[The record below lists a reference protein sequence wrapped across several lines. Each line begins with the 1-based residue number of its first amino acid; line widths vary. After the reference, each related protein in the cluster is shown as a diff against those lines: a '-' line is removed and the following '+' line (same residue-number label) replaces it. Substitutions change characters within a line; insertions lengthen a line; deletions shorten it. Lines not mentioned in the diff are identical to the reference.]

1 MRSGV
6 YAWRYGALAQLVERC
21 LCKADVRGSNPLGST
36 HPPPG
41 APARQAPSPA
51 DRETVHP
58 TPRASWPPFV
68 LMALVVTV
76 ALASSA
82 TPSPLYVDYQHDWG
96 VGGTTIT
103 VVYAVYALAVLVPLL
118 FLGRVSDA
126 IGRRPVILAG
136 LTLLAVSMGM
146 LAAAGSV
153 AWLIA
158 ARVIQGLAV
167 GLITGSAT
175 AALIELH
182 PTRDSRV
189 GALTSSSTTN
199 FGIAAGVLLAGVVA
213 TSSSSPLVHPY
224 LVIGAATV
232 ALLIGVATIVPETAG
247 GSGTL
252 RDALRVRPPSV
263 PPQVRSVF
271 ALAAVCVIVSWSV
284 GGVFLGLG
292 GAIARDLMGASDYL
306 VTGLVVAALQAAA
319 GVAQLGWNLRSGPS
333 RWRRGVV
340 LGVLALVAGLVVA
353 SVSLEARTVVGFIA
367 AAGLTGLGMGLLFL
381 MGNTLVAQSAPPAVR
396 GQVFSALFVVA
407 YISLGVP
414 AVIAAVIAEGIGL
427 IPAYHV
433 LALAV
438 GVIAVGALVAVA
450 RPGAGGRARRSGP
463 RG

>member
-1 MRSGV
+1 M
-6 YAWRYGALAQLVERC
+6 
-21 LCKADVRGSNPLGST
+21 
-36 HPPPG
+36 
-41 APARQAPSPA
+41 
-51 DRETVHP
+51 HP
-58 TPRASWPPFV
+58 TPRSSWPPFV
-68 LMALVVTV
+68 LVALVVTV

-82 TPSPLYVDYQHDWG
+82 TPSPLYVDYQQAWG
-96 VGGTTIT
+96 IGGTTIT

-136 LTLLAVSMGM
+136 LLLLAVSMGM

-153 AWLIA
+153 GWLIA

-199 FGIAAGVLLAGVVA
+199 FGIAGGVLLAGVVA

-224 LVIGAATV
+224 LLIGVLTV
-232 ALLIGVATIVPETAG
+232 ALLVGVATVVPETAG

-252 RDALRVRPPSV
+252 REALRVRPPSV
-263 PPQVRSVF
+263 PPQVRSTF

-292 GAIARDLMGASDYL
+292 GAISGDLMGGSDYL

-319 GVAQLGWNLRSGPS
+319 GLAQLVWNLRFDPS
-333 RWRRGVV
+333 QWRRGVT
-340 LGVLALVAGLVVA
+340 LGVLMLVVGLVAA
-353 SVSLEARTVVGFIA
+353 STSLELRSVAGFVA
-367 AAGLTGLGMGLLFL
+367 AAALTGLGMGLLFL
-381 MGNTLVAQSAPPAVR
+381 MGNTLVAQSAPPAMR

-414 AVIAAVIAEGIGL
+414 AIIAAVIAEGIGL

-433 LALAV
+433 LALVV
-438 GVIAVGALVAVA
+438 GVLAVGALLAVA
-450 RPGAGGRARRSGP
+450 RPGAGGSARRSGRP
-463 RG
+463 A

>member
-1 MRSGV
+1 M
-6 YAWRYGALAQLVERC
+6 
-21 LCKADVRGSNPLGST
+21 
-36 HPPPG
+36 
-41 APARQAPSPA
+41 
-51 DRETVHP
+51 HP

-82 TPSPLYVDYQHDWG
+82 TPSPLYVDYQQDWG
-96 VGGTTIT
+96 VGGTAIT

-213 TSSSSPLVHPY
+213 TSSSSPL
-224 LVIGAATV
+224 
-232 ALLIGVATIVPETAG
+232 
-247 GSGTL
+247 
-252 RDALRVRPPSV
+252 
-263 PPQVRSVF
+263 
-271 ALAAVCVIVSWSV
+271 
-284 GGVFLGLG
+284 
-292 GAIARDLMGASDYL
+292 
-306 VTGLVVAALQAAA
+306 
-319 GVAQLGWNLRSGPS
+319 
-333 RWRRGVV
+333 
-340 LGVLALVAGLVVA
+340 
-353 SVSLEARTVVGFIA
+353 
-367 AAGLTGLGMGLLFL
+367 
-381 MGNTLVAQSAPPAVR
+381 
-396 GQVFSALFVVA
+396 
-407 YISLGVP
+407 
-414 AVIAAVIAEGIGL
+414 
-427 IPAYHV
+427 
-433 LALAV
+433 
-438 GVIAVGALVAVA
+438 
-450 RPGAGGRARRSGP
+450 
-463 RG
+463 